1 MLTDAL
7 LAAAAAAA
15 TRLREHGETVAVA
28 EVSAGG
34 LIAAALLA
42 QDGASAYFRGGFVV
56 YTLEGADAQLGAASD
71 LDRGD
76 RGATEALARWL
87 ADGARRRMVAD
98 WGIGETG
105 AAGPRPNPYGD
116 PVGHTW
122 VAAAGPSGIATARLL
137 TGHGDRA
144 ANMEAFAVRALE
156 LVGRGAGDDVRPG
169 RGAAQRR
176 SDA

>member
-1 MLTDAL
+1 MLTDDL
-7 LAAAAAAA
+7 LAAGAHAAA
-15 TRLREHGETVAVA
+15 RLRERGGSVAVA

-56 YTLEGADAQLGAASD
+56 YTLEGADAQLGADASP

-76 RGATEALARWL
+76 RGATEDLARWL
-87 ADGARRRMVAD
+87 ADGARRRTGAT

-116 PVGHTW
+116 PVGHSW
-122 VAAAGPSGIATARLL
+122 VAVAGSEGIATEHVL
-137 TGHGDRA
+137 TGVEDRVS
-144 ANMEAFAVRALE
+144 NMAAFAVRALG
-156 LVGRGAGDDVRPG
+156 LLARD
-169 RGAAQRR
+169 
-176 SDA
+176 

>member
-1 MLTDAL
+1 VPTDAL
-7 LAAAAAAA
+7 LAAAASAAD
-15 TRLREHGETVAVA
+15 RLRAHGETVAVA

-56 YTLEGADAQLGAASD
+56 YTLAGADAQLGPDASD

-87 ADGARRRMVAD
+87 ADGARRRLRAD

-122 VAAAGPSGIATARLL
+122 VAAAGPDGIATARLR

-144 ANMEAFAVRALE
+144 ANMEAFAIRALG
-156 LVGRGAGDDVRPG
+156 LVGRGAD
-169 RGAAQRR
+169 GAG
-176 SDA
+176 